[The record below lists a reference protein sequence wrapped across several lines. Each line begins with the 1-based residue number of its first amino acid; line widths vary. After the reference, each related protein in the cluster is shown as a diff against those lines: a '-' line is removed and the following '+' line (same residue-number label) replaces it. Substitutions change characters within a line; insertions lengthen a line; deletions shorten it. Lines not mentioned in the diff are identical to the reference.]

1 MALQLGIRIDIN
13 LMLTRLQ
20 LYICN
25 DSTTIKSRNV
35 LYESGFRCY
44 SRDLPCIITH
54 LASYSDVL
62 SGYYSNRLR
71 ITTHAAVLGIITLTS
86 ENVKNRRR
94 ATASWR
100 RYCRYATM
108 NDFRQVFEVDS

>member
-1 MALQLGIRIDIN
+1 MDIN

-20 LYICN
+20 LHIYN
-25 DSTTIKSRNV
+25 DGATIKSRNV
-35 LYESGFRCY
+35 LYESRFRCY
-44 SRDLPCIITH
+44 SRDLPYIITH
-54 LASYSDVL
+54 LASCSDVL

-71 ITTHAAVLGIITLTS
+71 ITTYAAVLGIITLIS

-100 RYCRYATM
+100 RYRGYVIM
-108 NDFRQVFEVDS
+108 NDFHQVFEVDS